1 MGFDGPGEG
10 EEGDSGEIDYR
21 KIYKTIMC
29 PLKDTCPKLKKQRWP
44 YTGMKSHAKLG
55 KDCPYA
61 HHAMELAFPQTIN
74 MRLAANEKLSKKD
87 KNDASKQQDFTYSG
101 QLQGCQGCGN
111 RCNLCKYNSKAKEK
125 VDSFTNMKTTAAID
139 SDKIAEKKIQQ
150 DESDSKFARKFG
162 ILKKAS
168 VLLHYERSN
177 DAFNEIAKAV

>member
-1 MGFDGPGEG
+1 MGFDGPAEG
-10 EEGDSGEIDYR
+10 EEGHHGEIDYR

-87 KNDASKQQDFTYSG
+87 KNDA
-101 QLQGCQGCGN
+101 
-111 RCNLCKYNSKAKEK
+111 AK
-125 VDSFTNMKTTAAID
+125 
-139 SDKIAEKKIQQ
+139 
-150 DESDSKFARKFG
+150 
-162 ILKKAS
+162 
-168 VLLHYERSN
+168 
-177 DAFNEIAKAV
+177 